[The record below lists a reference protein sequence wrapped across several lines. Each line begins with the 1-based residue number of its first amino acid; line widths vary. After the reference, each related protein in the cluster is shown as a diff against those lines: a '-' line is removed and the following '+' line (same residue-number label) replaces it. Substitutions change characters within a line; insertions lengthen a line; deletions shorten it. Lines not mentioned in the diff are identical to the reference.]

1 MKRLLPLLLLV
12 STAAIALTGC
22 GSIKLDGLGT
32 YRPSL
37 FRKDIDEFTF
47 TRNVTSTGT
56 NTLVRLKGYHSGAE
70 ALVGAVAAGVA
81 QGMAAQRNSVP
92 VNPQ

>member
-1 MKRLLPLLLLV
+1 MKRILTLIV
-12 STAAIALTGC
+12 AIAITGC
-22 GSIKLDGLGT
+22 GSVNLDGLGS

-47 TRNVTSTGT
+47 TRNVTATGT
-56 NTLVRLKGYHSGAE
+56 NTLIRLKGYHSGAE
-70 ALVGAVAAGVA
+70 ALAGAVSAGVA
-81 QGMAAQRNSVP
+81 QGLTAQRNSVP

>member
-12 STAAIALTGC
+12 SAAAISLTGC

-47 TRNVTSTGT
+47 TRNVTATGT

-81 QGMAAQRNSVP
+81 QGMAAQSGKP

>member
-1 MKRLLPLLLLV
+1 MKIRLFPLLILLV
-12 STAAIALTGC
+12 STAGC
-22 GSIKLDGLGT
+22 GSIKLDGLGS

-47 TRNVTSTGT
+47 TRTITATGT

-70 ALVGAVAAGVA
+70 ALASAVSAGVA
-81 QGMAAQRNSVP
+81 QGLTAQKNSVP

>member
-1 MKRLLPLLLLV
+1 MKPRLLPLLLLV
-12 STAAIALTGC
+12 SATGC